1 MNPMPILKILL
12 LLLRSRNLLFMLPS
26 SCLKMLQQ
34 SLLLLDFS
42 WRLSSWSAQHKLYL
56 PPPIASPQIIFWI
69 YFTVWEEGTPC
80 CIHSLGRSRLEPR
93 ILYIMWADI
102 RRKKRFKPPN
112 PLGGW
117 GGKEGILWKRELYT
131 LGNLASH
138 LKHIFKTVWV
148 HGYWG
153 TSIANPSQYAVKVV
167 VSQHQC
173 QQKSHPELL

>member
-80 CIHSLGRSRLEPR
+80 CIHSLGRSRLEQR

-117 GGKEGILWKRELYT
+117 GVGRKGRCLVKEGALY
-131 LGNLASH
+131 LGEPGITSEAHFQDSLSS
-138 LKHIFKTVWV
+138 WV
-148 HGYWG
+148 LGYFN
-153 TSIANPSQYAVKVV
+153 SKPLPI
-167 VSQHQC
+167 C
-173 QQKSHPELL
+173 C